1 MLQWHLVTGPLL
13 LNIIISDVAKKL
25 NSILI
30 TFVTSNHIEDRR
42 KQGLHLY
49 IRREEEGKLGRK

>member
-1 MLQWHLVTGPLL
+1 MLEWHLVTGPLL
-13 LNIIISDVAKKL
+13 LNIIISDAAKRL

-30 TFVTSNHIEDRR
+30 TFMTSNLIEDRR

-49 IRREEEGKLGRK
+49 IRREEEGKLRRK